1 MSGSDT
7 VVPGSRCGLRNLL
20 PCLLVAQLFIVP
32 EASNSEAEGAN
43 LLHLTAHGV
52 LVRSHTGELDY
63 EAQLRRASG
72 RGWFTGLR
80 QRVRQHPVLRD
91 VELALKHDDLD
102 TARRIFATH
111 VQRHAGDL
119 LIGWR
124 LLELH
129 TAQGDDQSVIL
140 AADRLLRLLPSFGP
154 AYLRRAEA
162 RYRLGEQLQAYT
174 DFTRALEQPLALADF
189 ARAATAQLQ
198 ILVDLGQP
206 EAAQRLG
213 HRLQDVLP
221 PSRDRERALGH
232 AAHALGHHE
241 TAVAHFRKALELG
254 AESGVRLAL
263 ANSLD
268 LAGHS
273 EEALR
278 QILGRALPDAY
289 EPRRRRL
296 LSRLA
301 ERVGVQEL
309 AMTSAAEALAL
320 GEDPLLRLELAQRL
334 LDRNG
339 DPAGNGERAWLV
351 LAGTGGQPCGNQPET
366 EQQRCLRL
374 AVAALRRSGRSDQL
388 DEMLRSAFAASQGAE
403 MLASLVLTLME
414 EDRPL
419 EAARLL
425 TGLSAAASTPH
436 KAAEEGRRAAE
447 VYLTAGQGDL
457 GLQLLLS
464 GAEDAAGQLSPR
476 AARVAIYAA
485 QQAGAWQQ
493 LVTLLQRQPKA
504 ADGLPQDIDQAR
516 SYCDALGRLG
526 ATEEEG
532 CLLAL
537 ARRLPQEAELLYRA
551 ASLARARGD
560 HETAAKR
567 LAQAV
572 ERRAEA
578 DWLLELGHLELGLG
592 REARA
597 ERRFRAAV
605 DAGAGSQAR
614 LALAYALLQRGR
626 RGMAAHL
633 LRQALEEGLSQR
645 QRLTALEALADV
657 LMQSGAFEA
666 ALAALTEAAEI
677 EASPGRLLRLAAA
690 QLKLQQFQR
699 ARASLLFVDPDEL
712 EPRQRARYFDLLAEA
727 ASGTHALELQVRARR
742 AALTLAPTGARHELL
757 ADALLATDTAAGRE
771 EARHHLAQAIALDG
785 TERPALLAR
794 LAHLDRA
801 AGEGERAGAL
811 MRLAASHAPDVPEY
825 REDLAQLLAD
835 SDRPHDA
842 VPHLRAALE
851 AAPSHPHAIMPH
863 RRRKVAELQARHAA
877 LTRRWRLRWEESFCL
892 GGGSN
897 CDRTSLVSSASQ
909 VGQGLVE
916 VGYQPLI
923 NPQLGRFE
931 LTARVNW
938 DRDSGSPAPRPRYA
952 QAAFGLRAKPSPT
965 RDFWVGFERLQ
976 ALGPEGRDDWR
987 VFGTYRWAH
996 GLDWR
1001 AADRGHRLFSSFFGA
1016 MDRYV
1021 KGAQETNAFAEARFG
1036 LRGQWGED
1044 FAYMPFAY
1052 AAGAR
1057 EENRNGALYRVE
1069 AGLGVSGSWRILPDL
1084 YDGYLGEA
1092 TLTLRIGHEKDSLGK
1107 GATRGTL
1114 GLGMRY

>member
-1 MSGSDT
+1 MILG
-7 VVPGSRCGLRNLL
+7 PRCGLRHVL
-20 PCLLVAQLFIVP
+20 PCLLVAQMLLAP
-32 EASNSEAEGAN
+32 EARNSEAEGPI
-43 LLHLTAHGV
+43 LLHLTAQGV
-52 LVRSHTGELDY
+52 VVRSLNAEEAGTY
-63 EAQLRRASG
+63 EDQLRRASAV
-72 RGWFTGLR
+72 GWLAGLR
-80 QRVRQHPVLRD
+80 QRVRRHPVLRD
-91 VELALKHDDLD
+91 FELALKRDDLD
-102 TARRIFATH
+102 AARRIFATH

-124 LLELH
+124 LLEAH
-129 TAQGDDQSVIL
+129 AAQGDDQSVIL
-140 AADRLLRLLPSFGP
+140 AADRLLRRLPSFGP

-174 DFTRALEQPLALADF
+174 DFTRALEQPLAPAEF

-198 ILVDLGQP
+198 ILVDLGEP
-206 EAAQRLG
+206 EAARRLG
-213 HRLQDVLP
+213 NKLHDVLP
-221 PSRDRERALGH
+221 PSRGRERALGH
-232 AAHALGHHE
+232 AAHALDHHE
-241 TAVAHFRKALELG
+241 TAVAHFRKAIELG
-254 AESGVRLAL
+254 AGSRVTLAL

-273 EEALR
+273 EEAL
-278 QILGRALPDAY
+278 QLILGRALPDAY
-289 EPRRRRL
+289 EPQRRRL

-301 ERVGVQEL
+301 ERVGVQGL

-334 LDRNG
+334 LDRNE
-339 DPAGNGERAWLV
+339 DQAGNGERAWLV
-351 LAGTGGQPCGNQPET
+351 LAGAGAQPCHKQPEAA
-366 EQQRCLRL
+366 QQRCLRL

-388 DEMLRSAFAASQGAE
+388 GEMLRSAFAASQGAE
-403 MLASLVLTLME
+403 LLAALVLAVME

-419 EAARLL
+419 DAARLL
-425 TGLSAAASTPH
+425 TGLSAAADSPH
-436 KAAEEGRRAAE
+436 KAADERRRAAE
-447 VYLTAGQGDL
+447 VYLAAGRGDV
-457 GLQLLLS
+457 GLHLLLS
-464 GAEDAAGQLSPR
+464 GAEDAEGQLSPR

-485 QQAGAWQQ
+485 QQAGAWQH
-493 LVTLLQRQPKA
+493 LVTLLHGQPRA
-504 ADGLPQDIDQAR
+504 ADGLPQDTDQAR

-526 ATEEEG
+526 STEEEG

-560 HETAAKR
+560 DEAAARR

-572 ERRAEA
+572 ERRAVA
-578 DWLLELGHLELGLG
+578 DWLLELGHLELALG

-605 DAGAGSQAR
+605 DAGAGPQAR

-633 LRQALEEGLSQR
+633 LRQALEGDLPQQ
-645 QRLTALEALADV
+645 QRLTALEALADILV
-657 LMQSGAFEA
+657 QSGALRE
-666 ALAALTEAAEI
+666 ALAALTEAADI

-699 ARASLLFVDPDEL
+699 ARASLLFVDPDDL
-712 EPRQRARYFDLLAEA
+712 EPQHRARYFDLLAEA

-801 AGEGERAGAL
+801 AGESERAEAL
-811 MRLAASHAPDVPEY
+811 MRLAANHAPDVPEY

-835 SDRPHDA
+835 SDQPHEA

-851 AAPSHPHAIMPH
+851 AASAHPHATMPH

-892 GGGSN
+892 GGSSD
-897 CDRTSLVSSASQ
+897 CERASLVSTASQ
-909 VGQGLVE
+909 LGQGLVE
-916 VGYQPLI
+916 VGYQPII

-938 DRDSGSPAPRPRYA
+938 DRDSGSLAPRPRYA
-952 QAAFGLRAKPSPT
+952 QAAFGLRARPSAS

-987 VFGTYRWAH
+987 VFGTYRWAR

-1001 AADRGHRLFSSFFGA
+1001 IADKGHRLFSSVYGE

-1021 KGAQETNAFAEARFG
+1021 GGAQETNAFADARIG

-1052 AAGAR
+1052 VAGSR
-1057 EENRNGALYRVE
+1057 EESRETALYRVE
-1069 AGLGVSGSWRILPDL
+1069 AGLGLAGSWRIVPDL

-1092 TLTLRIGHEKDSLGK
+1092 TVTLRLGRETDSLGK
-1107 GATRGTL
+1107 SATRGTL
-1114 GLGMRY
+1114 GLGVRY